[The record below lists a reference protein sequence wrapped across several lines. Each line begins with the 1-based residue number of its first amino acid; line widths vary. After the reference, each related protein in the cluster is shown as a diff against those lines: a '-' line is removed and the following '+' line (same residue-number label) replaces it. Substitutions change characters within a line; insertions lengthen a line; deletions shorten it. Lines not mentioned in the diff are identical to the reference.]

1 MPFTVYDNHDG
12 QPCRLAASGDIDVA
26 VADEL
31 ADLGKTTLRQMT
43 GDALLIDLADV
54 TFMDSTGLAAL
65 VKIRNESIDLNK
77 RLTLANV
84 PKQVSQI
91 LNITALDTV
100 LPQIEH
106 TAADDD
112 MGS

>member
-65 VKIRNESIDLNK
+65 VKIRNESISLGK
-77 RLTLANV
+77 HVTLANV

-91 LNITALDTV
+91 LAITALDDV
-100 LPQIEH
+100 LPRVDE
-106 TAADDD
+106 TAPD
-112 MGS
+112 GGRTS